1 MNTQTAAI
9 KLKAN
14 LFTLTIL
21 QVFDDNMDCIANEL
35 QAQIASAPKF
45 FKHTPVIL
53 DFSDKSLSAT
63 ALRNFIKYLRTHDI
77 LPIGVISDHIPLQG
91 YALKYGLAIFPKN
104 RTSTQE
110 KIKNPDPISPQPLKP
125 PTTQSSTS
133 FAKIIV
139 NPVRSGQQIY
149 AKNTDLIILNS
160 VSHGAEVMADG
171 NIHIYGALYGRALAG
186 VNGNTQARIF
196 CQKLNAE
203 LISIAGLY
211 QLSDDFN
218 LKKSTEN
225 LQVYLNDQKLHIET
239 L

>member
-21 QVFDDNMDCIANEL
+21 QVFDDNMECIANEL
-35 QAQIASAPKF
+35 QAQIASAPNF

-53 DFSDKSLSAT
+53 DFSDKILSAT
-63 ALRNFIKYLRTHDI
+63 ALRNFIKYLRTHHI
-77 LPIGVISDHIPLQG
+77 LPIGIISDHIPLQG
-91 YALKYGLAIFPKN
+91 YALKNGLAIFPKN
-104 RTSTQE
+104 RTSVQE
-110 KIKNPDPISPQPLKP
+110 KPASSQPTSQAPIKQASVVNP
-125 PTTQSSTS
+125 T

-225 LQVYLNDQKLHIET
+225 LQVYLSDQKLHIET